1 MRSIKGPGRAL
12 ACCKADFPIP
22 RTDNYVII
30 APESEEMG
38 DIREPAVSGTFYPG
52 NADVLKADIEGYLK
66 KVPDQPLPGPVY
78 GVVAPHAGY
87 MYSGQA
93 AAYGYKTL
101 VGARYDTVIIV
112 APSHRSFFVGAAVQ
126 ARGAYRTP
134 LGAVSVDRELAARLV
149 DRQGEIHEEVRVHA
163 GEHAVEVQIPFLQC
177 VLGEFQI
184 VPLILG
190 TSQDPESS
198 ERVAEVICDCI
209 KDDNKKYLVVGSTD
223 LSHYYPYE
231 LAVELDK
238 AAVDLMEKFDIDGL
252 GRELVRGKYEACGA
266 GAIITTMKVCRSM
279 GATHSKVL
287 NYVNSGDV
295 TGDMGSV
302 VGYAS
307 CVLYGGK

>member
-1 MRSIKGPGRAL
+1 MS
-12 ACCKADFPIP
+12 
-22 RTDNYVII
+22 
-30 APESEEMG
+30 
-38 DIREPAVSGTFYPG
+38 DIREPAVAGTFYPG

-66 KVPDQPLPGPVY
+66 KVPDQTLPGRVY
-78 GVVAPHAGY
+78 GIVAPHAGY

-101 VGARYDTVIIV
+101 IGAHYDTVIVI
-112 APSHRSFFVGAAVQ
+112 APSHRSFFLGAAVQ
-126 ARGAYRTP
+126 ARGGYKTP
-134 LGAVSVDRELAARLV
+134 LGTVPVDRELAMKLV
-149 DRQGEIHEEVRVHA
+149 DRQGEVHEDVRVHA

-177 VLGEFQI
+177 VLKDFKV

-190 TSQDPESS
+190 ASQDPESS
-198 ERVAEVICDCI
+198 DRVAGVISDCI
-209 KDDNKKYLVVGSTD
+209 KESDKKHLIVGSTD

-231 LAVELDK
+231 HAVELDK

-252 GRELVRGKYEACGA
+252 GRELTRGKYEACGA
-266 GAIITTMKVCRSM
+266 GAIITAMQVCRSL
-279 GATHSKVL
+279 GATQSKVL

-307 CVLYGGK
+307 CVFYGGK